1 MPAVDYHQ
9 PGGLEWAEL
18 DRLAAV
24 ALGDPRCRGCSV
36 VIYNPELD
44 PDRSEA
50 RRVVEFLSRLVAA
63 T

>member
-1 MPAVDYHQ
+1 
-9 PGGLEWAEL
+9 L

-44 PDRSEA
+44 PDRSDA
-50 RRVVEFLSRLVAA
+50 RRVVGFLARLVALPNGRSVKPLNQ
-63 T
+63 TFS